1 MYGCICTTLMHM
13 VLCLTYIYS
22 KESLEEFPCV
32 YPHSSVLVQKI
43 SSLDPATPM

>member
-1 MYGCICTTLMHM
+1 MYMYCIDAYGCYALF
-13 VLCLTYIYS
+13 IYS

-32 YPHSSVLVQKI
+32 YPDSSVLVQKI